1 MKTNTPATAT
11 AAPAALSIQGLN
23 TYFFTAKQLVKAVR
37 DVDLIIPSGKTVA
50 MVGESGCGKSMTAL
64 SILRL
69 VPPPGRI
76 VSGQINFA
84 GEDLLQLP
92 STEMHRIR
100 GNRIAMIFQDPMTAL
115 NPVFTIGNQIGETLR
130 HHKGLSKA
138 QALEHSIE
146 LLHQV
151 GIPNAQQRYRDYPHQ
166 LSGGMRQRVMI
177 AIALS
182 CDPSLLI
189 ADEPTTALD
198 VTIQAQIMAL
208 LNKQQQQRQMST
220 LLISHDL
227 GVVAQNAD
235 IVAIMYDGLIVEQAE
250 VQTIFSNPQHP
261 YTQELLNC
269 IPKIGR
275 DRHKRLEVRQ
285 QQDSFWLSCPA
296 EFAPQESQ
304 MAPLQHIAANHFVR
318 RWS

>member
-1 MKTNTPATAT
+1 MTTDQPETASKPCLT
-11 AAPAALSIQGLN
+11 INDLS
-23 TYFFTAKQLVKAVR
+23 TYFFTPEKLIKAVR
-37 DVDLIIPSGKTVA
+37 SVDLSLPAGKTVA
-50 MVGESGCGKSMTAL
+50 MVGESGCGKSITAL

-69 VPPPGRI
+69 VPAPGRI
-76 VSGQINFA
+76 VAGQVKF
-84 GEDLLQLP
+84 GHEDLLQLP
-92 STEMHRIR
+92 ITEMRRIR

-115 NPVFTIGNQIGETLR
+115 NPVFSIGDQIGETLR

-138 QALEHSIE
+138 QAQQQSIE

-151 GIPNAQQRYRDYPHQ
+151 GIPNPGQRCRDYPHQ

-182 CDPSLLI
+182 CDPDLLI

-208 LNKQQQQRQMST
+208 LASQQQKRQMTT

-250 VQTIFSNPQHP
+250 VGKIFSNAQHP

-269 IPKIGR
+269 IPKIGQER
-275 DRHKRLEVRQ
+275 QRLEVRQ
-285 QQDSFWLSCPA
+285 QHNSFWEICPK
-296 EFAPQESQ
+296 EFAPQETRIP
-304 MAPLQHIAANHFVR
+304 PLIAVEPHHFVR

>member
-1 MKTNTPATAT
+1 MTHKDSCAV
-11 AAPAALSIQGLN
+11 APCLTLHGLN
-23 TYFFTAKQLVKAVR
+23 TYFFTPERLIKAVQ
-37 DVDLIIPSGKTVA
+37 DVDLTIPAGKTVA

-69 VPPPGRI
+69 VPQPGRI
-76 VSGQINFA
+76 VGGQIKFD

-92 STEMHRIR
+92 IEEMRRVR

-115 NPVFTIGNQIGETLR
+115 NPVFTVGNQISEVLQ
-130 HHKGLSKA
+130 HHKGLSAK
-138 QALEHSIE
+138 QAHERSIE
-146 LLHQV
+146 LLHLV
-151 GIPNAQQRYRDYPHQ
+151 GIPNPRQRYCDYPHQ

-177 AIALS
+177 ASALA
-182 CDPSLLI
+182 CDPELLI

-208 LNKQQQQRQMST
+208 LNEQQQQRNMST

-235 IVAIMYDGLIVEQAE
+235 IVAIMYDGLIVEQAP
-250 VQTIFSNPQHP
+250 VATIFSAAQHP

-269 IPKIGR
+269 IPTIGQR
-275 DRHKRLEVRQ
+275 KKRLNIRQ
-285 QQDSFWLSCPA
+285 QSESFWHHCPSD
-296 EFAPQESQ
+296 FAPQDSKVP
-304 MAPLQHIAANHFVR
+304 PLLAVSNEHFVR
-318 RWS
+318 HWNA

>member
-1 MKTNTPATAT
+1 MTNKIKHTQQKKTCLT
-11 AAPAALSIQGLN
+11 LQGLN
-23 TYFFTAKQLVKAVR
+23 TYFFTPERLVKAVL
-37 DVDLIIPSGKTVA
+37 DVDLTIPSGKTVA

-69 VPPPGRI
+69 IPSPGRI
-76 VSGQINFA
+76 VSGQIYF
-84 GEDLLQLP
+84 GDEDLLQLP
-92 STEMHRIR
+92 AKEMSRIR

-115 NPVFTIGNQIGETLR
+115 NPVFTIGNQISEVLQQ
-130 HHKGLSKA
+130 HKGIGRKEA
-138 QALEHSIE
+138 HQQATD

-151 GIPNAQQRYRDYPHQ
+151 GIPNPQQRYRDYPHQ

-182 CDPSLLI
+182 CDPDVLI

-208 LNKQQQQRQMST
+208 LQQQQQQRQMAT

-235 IVAIMYDGLIVEQAE
+235 IVAIMYDGLIVERAS
-250 VQTIFSNPQHP
+250 VKTIFSTPRHP
-261 YTQELLNC
+261 YTRELLNC
-269 IPKIGR
+269 IPKIG
-275 DRHKRLEVRQ
+275 HGQQRLNVRPQ
-285 QQDSFWLSCPA
+285 HDSFWDSCPA
-296 EFAPQESQ
+296 KFAPRDAKIPPMQQYS
-304 MAPLQHIAANHFVR
+304 PDHFVR
-318 RWS
+318 QWE

>member
-1 MKTNTPATAT
+1 MNINNTCTSADNQIC
-11 AAPAALSIQGLN
+11 LDIKGLN
-23 TYFFTAKQLVKAVR
+23 SYFFTPNQLIKAVR
-37 DVDLIIPSGKTVA
+37 DVDLTIPHGKTVA

-69 VPPPGRI
+69 IPSPGRI
-76 VSGQINFA
+76 VSGQIKFG

-92 STEMHRIR
+92 TTEMRRIR

-115 NPVFTIGNQIGETLR
+115 NPVFTIGSQIAETL
-130 HHKGLSKA
+130 HQHKGYSKA
-138 QALEHSIE
+138 QALERSVE

-151 GIPNAQQRYRDYPHQ
+151 GIPNPRQRYRDYPHQ

-182 CDPSLLI
+182 CDPDLLI

-208 LNKQQQQRQMST
+208 LTTEQQQRQMST

-235 IVAIMYDGLIVEQAE
+235 IVAIMYDGLIVELAT
-250 VQTIFSNPQHP
+250 VNTIFTSPLHP

-269 IPKIGR
+269 IPKIGQNR
-275 DRHKRLEVRQ
+275 GEYLQVRPQ
-285 QQDSFWLSCPA
+285 QKSFWDSCPQN
-296 EFAPQESQ
+296 FAPQESQ
-304 MAPLQHIAANHFVR
+304 NAPLQNLGCGHYVR

>member
-1 MKTNTPATAT
+1 
-11 AAPAALSIQGLN
+11 
-23 TYFFTAKQLVKAVR
+23 
-37 DVDLIIPSGKTVA
+37 
-50 MVGESGCGKSMTAL
+50 
-64 SILRL
+64 
-69 VPPPGRI
+69 
-76 VSGQINFA
+76 
-84 GEDLLQLP
+84 
-92 STEMHRIR
+92 
-100 GNRIAMIFQDPMTAL
+100 
-115 NPVFTIGNQIGETLR
+115 
-130 HHKGLSKA
+130 
-138 QALEHSIE
+138 
-146 LLHQV
+146 
-151 GIPNAQQRYRDYPHQ
+151 
-166 LSGGMRQRVMI
+166 MRQRVMI

-250 VQTIFSNPQHP
+250 VQTIFSTPLHP

-269 IPKIGR
+269 IPRIGS

-296 EFAPQESQ
+296 DFAPQDSQ
-304 MAPLQHIAANHFVR
+304 MAPLQHITADHFVR

>member
-1 MKTNTPATAT
+1 MKSTNPTTTAT
-11 AAPAALSIQGLN
+11 SRANLSIKGLN
-23 TYFFTAKQLVKAVR
+23 TFFFTQEKLVKAVR
-37 DVDLIIPSGKTVA
+37 DLDLSIPAGKTVA
-50 MVGESGCGKSMTAL
+50 LVGESGCGKSMTAL

-76 VSGQINFA
+76 VSGQIRF
-84 GEDLLQLP
+84 GTEDLLQLP
-92 STEMHRIR
+92 ITEMRRIR

-115 NPVFTIGNQIGETLR
+115 NPVFTIGNQIGESLQ
-130 HHKGLSKA
+130 HHKGHTRS
-138 QALEHSIE
+138 QAMRHTME

-151 GIPNAQQRYRDYPHQ
+151 GIPNPKQRYHDYPHQ

-177 AIALS
+177 AIALA
-182 CDPSLLI
+182 CDPELLI

-198 VTIQAQIMAL
+198 VTIQAQIMRL
-208 LNKQQQQRQMST
+208 LADQQQQRQMAT

-235 IVAIMYDGLIVEQAE
+235 VVAIMYDGLIVEQAD
-250 VQTIFSNPQHP
+250 VYTIFSKPLHP

-269 IPKIGR
+269 IPSLDANKQQ
-275 DRHKRLEVRQ
+275 RLEVRQ
-285 QQDSFWLSCPA
+285 QTESFWEVCPE
-296 EFAPQESQ
+296 EFAPVESQ
-304 MAPLQHIAANHFVR
+304 VAPLQQVSPGHHVR